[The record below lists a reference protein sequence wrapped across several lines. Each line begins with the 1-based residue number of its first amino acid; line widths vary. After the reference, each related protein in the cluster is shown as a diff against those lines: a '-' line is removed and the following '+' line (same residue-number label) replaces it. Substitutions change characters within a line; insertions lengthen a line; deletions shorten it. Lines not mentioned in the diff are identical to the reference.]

1 MRGVEAPP
9 PEAPP
14 LEAPPPRRSSRLT
27 PPLMEGSDMLL
38 LFESLFIKFILSS
51 AFPLQRRQPF
61 LPLNVVSFFTFL
73 PFYFFTFK
81 KIFHFSFF
89 PFSLNRRQPFFY
101 LFTFLLFYL

>member
-9 PEAPP
+9 PEAP
-14 LEAPPPRRSSRLT
+14 EAPPPRRSSRLT

-61 LPLNVVSFFTFL
+61 
-73 PFYFFTFK
+73 FYF
-81 KIFHFSFF
+81 
-89 PFSLNRRQPFFY
+89 
-101 LFTFLLFYL
+101 FTFLLFYL

>member
-1 MRGVEAPP
+1 MRGV
-9 PEAPP
+9 
-14 LEAPPPRRSSRLT
+14 EAPPPRRSSRLT

-51 AFPLQRRQPF
+51 AFPLQRRQ
-61 LPLNVVSFFTFL
+61 LFFTFL

-89 PFSLNRRQPFFY
+89 PFPFNRRQPFFY

>member
-1 MRGVEAPP
+1 MRGEEV

-61 LPLNVVSFFTFL
+61 
-73 PFYFFTFK
+73 FTFK

-89 PFSLNRRQPFFY
+89 TFPFNRRRPF
-101 LFTFLLFYL
+101 FTFLPFYL